1 MPQRVVVRDITGE
14 EDKYTLDK
22 HAFQL
27 HRHASKLKE
36 LDEFRDD
43 EKVKAEYYPESA
55 QLLKDV

>member
-1 MPQRVVVRDITGE
+1 MRDITGE

-27 HRHASKLKE
+27 HRHESRLRE

-43 EKVKAEYYPESA
+43 EKVKAEYYHESA